1 MYEQPKDPLSGSL
14 VDDRYRVLSRIAR
27 GGMSTV
33 YLAEDVRLERHVA
46 LKVLYPHLADDDSFV
61 DRFEREAK
69 SAARLSHPHVV
80 GVLDQGVDGELAYL
94 VMEYIPGHT
103 LRDLL
108 DQRPRLT
115 PRVAFAVLDSVIEGL
130 SSAHAA
136 GIIHRDVKPE
146 NVLIS
151 DDGRIK
157 IADFGLSRAASRHT
171 GTGQL
176 FGTVAYLSPELV
188 SGQPADARSDIYA
201 VGVMLYEMLTG
212 AQPFTG
218 EDAIQVAFA
227 HVHQQVP
234 PPSDLLPGLAE
245 DIDELVQWC
254 TARDADE
261 RPVDGAALL
270 GELRHIQVTLRG
282 EQLDYVHP
290 DSAAAGGDIPSQ
302 DVGGRSTD
310 NATEAL
316 SRIDDQTTNFAKSNN
331 ATTVIAPA
339 SNRTQALTLPGQTG
353 QSQED
358 TYNRTP
364 RQQRRSAKESHRNQ
378 ARRARTPQKQL
389 NAGNKNRSAVWIV
402 VVVLLAAAVAV
413 GGWYFGAGPG
423 ALTTVPNVSNQP
435 VNAAQDRMADVGLES
450 NTEAVFHDQLDQGKV
465 VSTKPGADTKI
476 RKFRSVTLFV
486 SKGPQLFTVPNV
498 VKRDVDSA
506 RADIE
511 GSPLSVGDLT
521 EVYSETVA
529 SGNVIAQKP
538 KADEQVRA
546 SVKVALT
553 VSKGREP
560 IQVPDV
566 VGLPEDEARQALDA
580 ARLQTVLAPN
590 AVHDAKVTKGA
601 VVGQTPTDG
610 TLHRDEPVT
619 LTLSLGPEMVDVP
632 NVFFK
637 REDAAVSTLE
647 DAGFTVEVKYT
658 YGKSVLGLVA
668 GQDKTGSEPKGST
681 VTLTVS

>member
-1 MYEQPKDPLSGSL
+1 MSGSL
-14 VDDRYRVLSRIAR
+14 VDERYRVLSRIAR

-33 YLAEDVRLERHVA
+33 YLAEDIRLERHVA

-94 VMEYIPGHT
+94 VMEYVPGQT

-108 DQRPRLT
+108 DQHEKLT
-115 PRVAFAVLDSVIEGL
+115 PRAAFAVLDPVIEGL
-130 SSAHAA
+130 SSAHTA

-157 IADFGLSRAASRHT
+157 IADFGLSRAISRHT

-201 VGVMLYEMLTG
+201 IGVMLYEMLTG
-212 AQPFTG
+212 TQPFTG

-227 HVHQQVP
+227 HVHQHVP
-234 PPSDLLPGLAE
+234 PPSHLLPGLAE

-254 TARDADE
+254 TARDAEE

-270 GELRHIQVTLRG
+270 GELRHIEVTLSG

-290 DSAAAGGDIPSQ
+290 DEPATGKEIQPHAAA
-302 DVGGRSTD
+302 RRTTD

-316 SRIDDQTTNFAKSNN
+316 FRTGDLTTKFARPSN
-331 ATTVIAPA
+331 ATTVIAPS
-339 SNRTQALTLPGQTG
+339 SNRTQALSVRELSGHNDG
-353 QSQED
+353 GVDNLS
-358 TYNRTP
+358 P
-364 RQQRRSAKESHRNQ
+364 RQQRRTAKDRNRTK
-378 ARRARTPQKQL
+378 ARTARTPQKQL
-389 NAGNKNRSAVWIV
+389 NAGNKRRNAIWIAVVI
-402 VVVLLAAAVAV
+402 LLTLAVAV

-423 ALTTVPNVSNQP
+423 ALTTVPNVTNQP
-435 VNAAQDRMADVGLES
+435 VNAAQDRIADAGLES
-450 NTEAVFHDQLDQGKV
+450 STEAVFHDQLDQGKI
-465 VSTKPGADTKI
+465 VSTEPGADTKI

-486 SKGPQLFTVPNV
+486 SKGPQLFAVPNV
-498 VKRDVDSA
+498 IQREADSA
-506 RADIE
+506 RVDIE
-511 GSPLSVGDLT
+511 ESALSVGDIT

-529 SGNVIAQKP
+529 RGNVIAQKP

-546 SVKVALT
+546 TVKIGLT

-560 IQVPDV
+560 IQVPVV
-566 VGLPEDEARQALDA
+566 VGLPESKARQALDA
-580 ARLQTVLAPN
+580 ARLQPVIASD
-590 AVHDAKVTKGA
+590 AVHDPEVPAGA
-601 VVGQTPTDG
+601 VVNQTPSDG

-619 LTLSLGPEMVDVP
+619 LTLSLGPELVDVP
-632 NVFFK
+632 NVFFQ
-637 REDAAVSTLE
+637 REDAAVRKLK
-647 DAGFTVEVKYT
+647 DAGFDVEVKYT

-668 GQDKTGSEPKGST
+668 GQDKTGTEPKGST